1 MNQCLKEI
9 NTDTAY
15 KAPQPIPIP
24 PGTRIPVIEVHTVSL
39 SREEAHNLW
48 SWWAFLLDVH
58 RFLPAPHSGDQEAA
72 QSFIAATFLSMKLAN
87 VTPIQKESPLT
98 NFNYL
103 RSLSLT
109 KIITR
114 LFQTLVL
121 KFELSEVLKSRSRS
135 WDLINSPTKKNVKP
149 QGRLWSPSITGWN
162 GWIGK
167 RTLYGYCHAT
177 SSAKHSTLF
186 LMTFTHS

>member
-24 PGTRIPVIEVHTVSL
+24 PGTRIPVIEVHTVVL

-58 RFLPAPHSGDQEAA
+58 RFLPAPHSGDQEAV
-72 QSFIAATFLSMKLAN
+72 QSFIAATSLSVKLAN

-98 NFNYL
+98 NFNHL
-103 RSLSLT
+103 RPLSLT

-114 LFQTLVL
+114 LFQKLVL
-121 KFELSEVLKSRSRS
+121 KFELPEVLKSLMRPDQFAYKEECKTTRA
-135 WDLINSPTKKNVKP
+135 LVKSQHYWLKWVDREADFVRVLSCNFFSKAFDTVP
-149 QGRLWSPSITGWN
+149 HAWS
-162 GWIGK
+162 
-167 RTLYGYCHAT
+167 Y
-177 SSAKHSTLF
+177 
-186 LMTFTHS
+186 